1 MSSNLVADFLQSMM
15 QTSWLEWL
23 AAAAGIISVWYSKKE
38 SSWVYPTGLLNT
50 IIYTWLSLKY
60 HLPGEGVV
68 NFYYTAMSL
77 YGWYNWSRKDLTQQS
92 IVQISYNTRKE
103 RIQQVLFFVVIY
115 FVLYGSLTGL
125 KEYFFEGAIP
135 WADALA
141 SAAAFTGMWLMTQ
154 KKVESWYWWI
164 LTNITSMPLYFVK
177 GLRVTALYY
186 LILLLLAF
194 AGLYS
199 WKEKAKKT
207 HA

>member
-1 MSSNLVADFLQSMM
+1 MSNNLIADLWESII
-15 QTSWLEWL
+15 QTSCIEWL
-23 AAAAGIISVWYSKKE
+23 AAAAGIVSVWFSKKE
-38 SSWVYPTGLLNT
+38 NSWVYPTGLLNT
-50 IIYTWLSLKY
+50 IIYTWLSFKFQ
-60 HLPGEGVV
+60 LPGEGVV
-68 NFYYTAMSL
+68 NFYYTLMSL
-77 YGWYNWSRKDLTQQS
+77 FGWYNWSRKDLRQKPL
-92 IVQISYNTRKE
+92 VQINYATNQE
-103 RIQQVLFFVVIY
+103 WIQHVLFFAVIY

-194 AGLYS
+194 AGLHS
-199 WKEKAKKT
+199 WKEKVKKS

>member
-1 MSSNLVADFLQSMM
+1 MDFLELTAILS
-15 QTSWLEWL
+15 
-23 AAAAGIISVWYSKKE
+23 GIISVWFSRKE
-38 SSWVYPTGLLNT
+38 SIWVYPTGLIGT
-50 IIYTWLSLKY
+50 ILYVYLSSKGDLF
-60 HLPGEGVV
+60 GEAAV
-68 NFYYTAMSL
+68 NLYYTIMSI
-77 YGWYNWSRKDLTQQS
+77 YGWYNWMRRNNQQLH
-92 IVQISYNTRKE
+92 IVQIQYATSNEWK
-103 RIQQVLFFVVIY
+103 QHLAFFVTIY
-115 FVLYGSLTGL
+115 LAI
-125 KEYFFEGAIP
+125 FFALSYIQTAFAPGAIP

>member
-1 MSSNLVADFLQSMM
+1 MSNNLVADLWESIT
-15 QTSWLEWL
+15 QTSSTELL
-23 AAAAGIISVWYSKKE
+23 AAAAGIVSVWFSKKA

-50 IIYTWLSLKY
+50 IIYVWLSFKIQ
-60 HLPGEGVV
+60 LPGEGVV
-68 NFYYTAMSL
+68 NLYYTIMSL
-77 YGWYNWSRKDLTQQS
+77 YGWYNWSRKDLTEKPL
-92 IVQISYNTRKE
+92 VQISYATSQE
-103 RIQQVLFFVVIY
+103 WIQHVLFFVIIY
-115 FVLYGSLTGL
+115 IVLYGSLSGL

-154 KKVESWYWWI
+154 KKIESWYWWI
-164 LTNITSMPLYFVK
+164 VTNITSMPLYFVK

-194 AGLYS
+194 AGLHS
-199 WKEKAKKT
+199 WKEKVKKP